1 MGFGHGKR
9 QSVGGFR
16 PERLPRAE
24 MQRDVSPA
32 VSQAIQPLSATME
45 STDPSSSSAPE
56 QTCQNCG
63 TALVGEYCH
72 RCGQRHVPVLR
83 GQHLVRRFFESAL
96 DLEDLERGVGQTFLQ
111 AARNPGRVARRYVE
125 GERKQFVNPIGY
137 FLLTATITFVIFL
150 TFRETWVQGQAQVYR
165 SMWQSMGTDPSQL
178 FSAGSPLRTAFGWT
192 SAEEIAGSMFDWF
205 QQLQTYVGLLTCVI
219 AGLLLRW
226 TGPGGT
232 FAEIFVFELYV
243 TAQAT
248 LFLGLLSPLCFLGAP
263 ALIGALP
270 LLLQTGLHAY
280 GGASFFGP
288 GWKAI
293 LLPVLAYG
301 ASILLLLLGS
311 TALSVGLV
319 ATLA

>member
-1 MGFGHGKR
+1 
-9 QSVGGFR
+9 
-16 PERLPRAE
+16 
-24 MQRDVSPA
+24 MQ
-32 VSQAIQPLSATME
+32 E
-45 STDPSSSSAPE
+45 
-56 QTCQNCG
+56 
-63 TALVGEYCH
+63 
-72 RCGQRHVPVLR
+72 
-83 GQHLVRRFFESAL
+83 
-96 DLEDLERGVGQTFLQ
+96 
-111 AARNPGRVARRYVE
+111 
-125 GERKQFVNPIGY
+125 
-137 FLLTATITFVIFL
+137 
-150 TFRETWVQGQAQVYR
+150 QAQVYR

-178 FSAGSPLRTAFGWT
+178 FRAGSPLRTAFGWT
-192 SAEEIAGSMFDWF
+192 YAEEVAGSMFDWF
-205 QQLQTYVGLLTCVI
+205 QQLQTYVGLLTCVL
-219 AGLLLRW
+219 ASLFLRW

-280 GGASFFGP
+280 G
-288 GWKAI
+288 
-293 LLPVLAYG
+293 